1 MRSDNAASQEGSL
14 SKIVDKIRSGCK
26 GTDAKVQ
33 VSDLLS
39 TIGDKSML
47 PAILVPALIVATPL
61 SGVPGV
67 SVVGGLLI
75 ALFSF
80 ELVFNFR
87 RVYLPAKLRSQSID
101 VNKLDS
107 AMKKIAPV
115 IKWIDRH
122 SRSRLRF
129 LFRRPLIWVPQ
140 LLCLFTGLMMP
151 FLEFIPFSSSIAAIG
166 VALLVMSMLTEDGM
180 FFLLAML
187 PYALAIYLILGL

>member
-1 MRSDNAASQEGSL
+1 
-14 SKIVDKIRSGCK
+14 
-26 GTDAKVQ
+26 
-33 VSDLLS
+33 
-39 TIGDKSML
+39 
-47 PAILVPALIVATPL
+47 
-61 SGVPGV
+61 
-67 SVVGGLLI
+67 
-75 ALFSF
+75 
-80 ELVFNFR
+80 
-87 RVYLPAKLRSQSID
+87 
-101 VNKLDS
+101 
-107 AMKKIAPV
+107 MKKIAPV

-151 FLEFIPFSSSIAAIG
+151 FLEFIPFSSSIVAIG